1 MEVVNLAS
9 GCMFVEEAKSPRVP
23 SRDTFIEAIT
33 ARWPNASVRDTENP
47 GEGGVNIQIEH
58 HESPF
63 QIDYMDP
70 IIGCDGT
77 DSQCSELA
85 IILQPLYP
93 EDATVWI
100 LNKDA
105 SRGVVLRPEM
115 SAEDAMSKN
124 WVTYDGP

>member
-1 MEVVNLAS
+1 
-9 GCMFVEEAKSPRVP
+9 
-23 SRDTFIEAIT
+23 
-33 ARWPNASVRDTENP
+33 
-47 GEGGVNIQIEH
+47 
-58 HESPF
+58 
-63 QIDYMDP
+63 MDP